1 MKLGNGWERK
11 LRRGSASLGLCIIVL
26 VAVLLLNIGM
36 TALCTSQFWFIDL
49 TPQSTYTVYQQYN
62 NLQKQSGLY
71 TLMDETKDYLK
82 YIIKEANKDREEPV
96 KVDIIFCSEPDQ
108 LTKNESMRYVYYTA
122 LGLQKQFPDTI
133 KVSWRDVWS
142 NPSSVDMYRSTSYS
156 TIYPSNVIV
165 ASGTEYRV
173 SSARAFYTYDSES
186 STDVPVGY
194 NGQKQFV
201 KQILDVTGAEA
212 PICCLTINHGEP
224 FANWDLNNRA
234 VWDDYSEFMNVIEG
248 AGYEIQFLDLAND
261 EIPENC
267 RLILTFDPQTDFV
280 SAFGNENVTVSET
293 KKLDAFLDKSYSFMV
308 FMDAETPHL
317 PNLEEYLTFW
327 GIEYQRAN
335 GQNGAGETVK
345 GNYVIN
351 DEAHALDGVGN
362 TFIGQYPVG
371 RGIGAA
377 AMSDIIAAGTEP
389 KVIFGNAI
397 PIGFASTYDR
407 GYVMADEKSG
417 TPAYTYAHA
426 SRDGWNRMIY
436 DVFRTGTTENPANFA
451 VKEAKAGG
459 QVLTD
464 ESNNPMGGSGVFNVM
479 TISAERRTVGEGMGY
494 TTVNQP
500 SFVCAVGSTDFAK
513 DDLLGSISY
522 GNTDA
527 LLSVLRYVGRE
538 VNPVGLSFLALY
550 DMEIAEAQHMKTD
563 STTGETAIA
572 PGIITATVILT
583 VLPALTMTITGVV
596 VLVRRKTRRQAGI

>member
-36 TALCTSQFWFIDL
+36 TALCTSQHWFIDL

-62 NLQKQSGLY
+62 NLQKQCGLY
-71 TLMDETKDYLK
+71 TLMDETVGYLE
-82 YIIKEANKDREEPV
+82 YIFDQANSEREEPV
-96 KVDIIFCSEPDQ
+96 KVEIIFCSEPDQ
-108 LTKNESMRYVYYTA
+108 LMGTESMRYVYYTA
-122 LGLQKQFPDTI
+122 LSLQKKFPDTI

-156 TIYPSNVIV
+156 TIYPSNIIV
-165 ASGTEYRV
+165 ASGTEYRI
-173 SSARAFYTYDSES
+173 SSARSFYTYDSDS
-186 STDVPVGY
+186 ASDVPIGY

-212 PICCLTINHGEP
+212 PICCLTVNHGEP
-224 FANWDLNNRA
+224 FADWDLNDRA
-234 VWDDYSEFMNVIEG
+234 SWPEYSEFMNVIEG
-248 AGYEIQFLDLAND
+248 AGYEIQFLDLANE
-261 EIPENC
+261 EIPANC

-308 FMDAETPHL
+308 FMDADTPHM

-335 GQNGAGETVK
+335 GQNEAGETVK
-345 GNYVIN
+345 GNYAVIDSAN
-351 DEAHALDGVGN
+351 ALDGTGN
-362 TFIGQYPVG
+362 TFIAQYPVG
-371 RGIGAA
+371 KGIGAA
-377 AMSDIIAAGTEP
+377 ALSDIIAAGTEP

-397 PIGFASTYDR
+397 PVAFSSTYDK
-407 GYVMADEKSG
+407 GYVMADEKNG
-417 TPAYTYAHA
+417 IPAYTFAHA
-426 SRDGWNRMIY
+426 NRDGWDRMIY
-436 DVFRTGTTENPANFA
+436 DVFRTGTAENPANYS
-451 VKEAKAGG
+451 VKANG
-459 QVLTD
+459 QALTD
-464 ESNNPMGGSGVFNVM
+464 ENGVPMGGSGVFNVM
-479 TISAERRTVGEGMGY
+479 TISAERRTLGEGMGY

-500 SFVCAVGSTDFAK
+500 SFVCAVGSTEFAK
-513 DDLLGSISY
+513 NALLGSTSY

-550 DMEIAEAQHMKTD
+550 DMQIDAKQHMQTD
-563 STTGETAIA
+563 STTGATSIA
-572 PGIITATVILT
+572 PGIITATVVLT
-583 VLPALTMTITGVV
+583 VLPAITMTVAGVV
-596 VLVRRKTRRQAGI
+596 VLVRRKTRRGAAM

>member
-1 MKLGNGWERK
+1 MKFGNGWERK

-36 TALCTSQFWFIDL
+36 TALCTSQYWFIDL
-49 TPQSTYTVYQQYN
+49 TPQSTYTVYHQFN
-62 NLQKQSGLY
+62 NLQKQCGLY
-71 TLMDETKDYLK
+71 TLMDETVGYLE
-82 YIIKEANKDREEPV
+82 YIIEQANSEREEPV
-96 KVDIIFCSEPDQ
+96 EVEIIFCAEPDQ
-108 LTKNESMRYVYYTA
+108 LIGAESMRYVYYTA
-122 LGLQKQFPDTI
+122 LALQKQFPKTI
-133 KVSWRDVWS
+133 RVSWRDVWS

-156 TIYPSNVIV
+156 TIYPSNIIV

-186 STDVPVGY
+186 TSDVPIGY

-224 FANWDLNNRA
+224 FANWNLNDRA
-234 VWDDYSEFMNVIEG
+234 NWPEYSEFMNVIEG
-248 AGYEIQFLDLAND
+248 AGYEIQFLNLETDD
-261 EIPENC
+261 IPENC

-308 FMDAETPHL
+308 FMDADTPHM

-335 GQNGAGETVK
+335 GQNEEGNTVK
-345 GNYVIN
+345 GNYAVIDSAN
-351 DEAHALDGVGN
+351 ALDGTGN
-362 TFIGQYPVG
+362 TFIAQYPVG

-377 AMSDIIAAGTEP
+377 AMSDIIAAGSEP

-397 PIGFASTYDR
+397 PVAFASTFDL
-407 GYVMADEKSG
+407 GYVMADAENG
-417 TPAYTYAHA
+417 TPAYTYAYA
-426 SRDGWNRMIY
+426 NRDGWNRMIY
-436 DVFRTGTTENPANFA
+436 DVFRAGTSEAPANYS
-451 VKEAKAGG
+451 VKANGEP
-459 QVLTD
+459 LTD
-464 ESNNPMGGSGVFNVM
+464 EKGVPMGGSGVFNVM
-479 TISAERRTVGEGMGY
+479 TISAERRTLGEGMGY

-500 SFVCAVGSTDFAK
+500 SFVCAVGSTEFAK
-513 DDLLGSISY
+513 NALLGSTSY

-527 LLSVLRYVGRE
+527 LLSVLRYMGKE

-550 DMEIAEAQHMKTD
+550 DMQIDTDQHMQTD
-563 STTGETAIA
+563 STTGEVSVAS
-572 PGIITATVILT
+572 GIITATVILT
-583 VLPALTMTITGVV
+583 ALPALSMTIAGVV
-596 VLVRRKTRRQAGI
+596 VLVRRKTRRGAGN

>member
-36 TALCTSQFWFIDL
+36 TALCTSQLWFIDL

-62 NLQKQSGLY
+62 NLQKQCGMY
-71 TLMDETKDYLK
+71 TLMDETVGYLE
-82 YIIKEANKDREEPV
+82 YIFEQTNSKREEPV
-96 KVDIIFCSEPDQ
+96 EVEIIFCSEPDQ
-108 LTKNESMRYVYYTA
+108 LTKAESMRYVYYTA
-122 LGLQKQFPDTI
+122 LSLQKQFPDTI

-156 TIYPSNVIV
+156 TIYPSNIIV

-173 SSARAFYTYDSES
+173 SSARTFYTYDSES
-186 STDVPVGY
+186 TTDVPIGY

-212 PICCLTINHGEP
+212 PICCLTVNHGEP
-224 FANWDLNNRA
+224 FAEWDLNDRES
-234 VWDDYSEFMNVIEG
+234 WPEYSEFMNVIEG
-248 AGYEIQFLDLAND
+248 AGYEIQFLDLESD
-261 EIPENC
+261 EIPANC
-267 RLILTFDPQTDFV
+267 RLILTFDPKTDFV

-308 FMDAETPHL
+308 FMDADTPPM

-335 GQNGAGETVK
+335 GQNEAGEEVK
-345 GNYVIN
+345 GNYAVVDAAN
-351 DEAHALDGVGN
+351 ALDGTGN
-362 TFIGQYPVG
+362 TFIAQYPVG

-377 AMSDIIAAGTEP
+377 AMSDIVTAGAEP
-389 KVIFGNAI
+389 KVIFGNVI
-397 PIGFASTYDR
+397 PIAFSSTYDR
-407 GYVMADEKSG
+407 GYVMADEKNG
-417 TPAYTYAHA
+417 IPAYTYAYA

-436 DVFRTGTTENPANFA
+436 DVFRAGTTESPANYSVIA
-451 VKEAKAGG
+451 DGKP
-459 QVLTD
+459 LTD
-464 ESNNPMGGSGVFNVM
+464 ANGVPMGGSGIFNVM
-479 TISAERRTVGEGMGY
+479 TLSAERRTLGEGMGY

-500 SFVCAVGSTDFAK
+500 SFVCAVGSTEVAK
-513 DDLLGSISY
+513 DALLESTSY

-527 LLSVLRYVGRE
+527 LLSILRYMGKE

-550 DMEIAEAQHMKTD
+550 DMQIDTEQHMQVD
-563 STTGETAIA
+563 STTGAMSVA

-583 VLPALTMTITGVV
+583 ALPAVTMIVCGVV
-596 VLVRRKTRRQAGI
+596 VLVRRKTRQASRA

>member
-11 LRRGSASLGLCIIVL
+11 LRRGSASLGLCVLVL

-49 TPQSTYTVYQQYN
+49 TPQSIYTVYYEHT

-71 TLMDETKDYLK
+71 TLMDETVGYLE
-82 YIIKEANKDREEPV
+82 YIIDQANDEREEPV
-96 KVDIIFCSEPDQ
+96 KVEIIFCNEPDQ
-108 LTKNESMRYVYYTA
+108 LIKAESMRYVYYTA
-122 LGLQKQFPDTI
+122 LALQKQFPDTI
-133 KVSWRDVWS
+133 EVSWRDVWS

-165 ASGTEYRV
+165 ASGTEYRI
-173 SSARAFYTYDSES
+173 SSARSFYTYDSES
-186 STDVPVGY
+186 ATDVPIGY

-212 PICCLTINHGEP
+212 PICCLTVNHGEP
-224 FANWDLNNRA
+224 FADWDLNDRA
-234 VWDDYSEFMNVIEG
+234 NWPEYSEFMNVIEG
-248 AGYEIQFLDLAND
+248 AGYEIQYINLETD

-280 SAFGNENVTVSET
+280 SAFGNENATVSET

-308 FMDAETPHL
+308 FMDADTPHM
-317 PNLEEYLTFW
+317 PNLEEYLAFW

-335 GQNGAGETVK
+335 GQNENGETVK
-345 GNYVIN
+345 GNYTVLDAAN
-351 DEAHALDGVGN
+351 ALDGTGK
-362 TFIGQYPVG
+362 TFIGQYPFG

-377 AMSDIIAAGTEP
+377 AMSDIISAGTEP

-397 PIGFASTYDR
+397 PVAFSSTYDR
-407 GYVMADEKSG
+407 GYVMADEESG
-417 TPAYTYAHA
+417 TPAYTYAYA
-426 SRDGWNRMIY
+426 NRDGWNRMIY
-436 DVFRTGTTENPANFA
+436 DVFRAGTTESPANYS
-451 VKEAKAGG
+451 VQSGG
-459 QVLTD
+459 TVLTD
-464 ESNNPMGGSGVFNVM
+464 ENGVPMGGSGVFNVM

-500 SFVCAVGSTDFAK
+500 SFVCAVGSTEFAK
-513 DDLLGSISY
+513 NDLLGSTSY

-527 LLSVLRYVGRE
+527 LLSILRYVGKE

-550 DMEIAEAQHMKTD
+550 DMQIDEGLHMQTD
-563 STTGETAIA
+563 STTGATSISS
-572 PGIITATVILT
+572 GIVTTTVILT
-583 VLPALTMTITGVV
+583 LLPAVTMTVAGVV
-596 VLVRRKTRRQAGI
+596 VLVRRKTRQQKRA

>member
-1 MKLGNGWERK
+1 MKFGNGWERK

-26 VAVLLLNIGM
+26 VAVLLLNVGM

-49 TPQSTYTVYQQYN
+49 TPQSTYTVYLQN
-62 NLQKQSGLY
+62 SNLQKQSGLY
-71 TLMDETKDYLK
+71 TLMDETKSYLG
-82 YIIKEANKDREEPV
+82 YIIEEANKDREEPV

-108 LTKNESMRYVYYTA
+108 LIKTDSMRYVYYTA

-165 ASGTEYRV
+165 ASGTEFRI
-173 SSARAFYTYDSES
+173 SSVRSFYTYDSES
-186 STDVPVGY
+186 SADVPVGY

-212 PICCLTINHGEP
+212 PICCLTVNHGEP
-224 FANWDLNNRA
+224 FAEWDLNNRA
-234 VWDDYSEFMNVIEG
+234 NWPEYGEFMNVIEG

-280 SAFGNENVTVSET
+280 SSFGNENVTVSET
-293 KKLDAFLDKSYSFMV
+293 KKLDAFLDKAYSFMV
-308 FMDAETPHL
+308 FMDADTPHM
-317 PNLEEYLTFW
+317 PNLEEYLDFW

-335 GQNGAGETVK
+335 GQNEAEETLK
-345 GNYVIN
+345 GNYVIK

-362 TFIGQYPVG
+362 TFIAQYPVG

-377 AMSDIIAAGTEP
+377 AMSDIISAGTEP
-389 KVIFGNAI
+389 KIIFGNAI
-397 PIGFASTYDR
+397 PIAFSSTYDR
-407 GYVMADEKSG
+407 GYVMADEKNG
-417 TPAYTYAHA
+417 TPAYTYAYA
-426 SRDGWNRMIY
+426 TRDGWNRMIY
-436 DVFRTGTTENPANFA
+436 DVFRTGTTESPANYS
-451 VKEAKAGG
+451 VMAGG
-459 QVLTD
+459 EVLRD
-464 ESNNPMGGSGVFNVM
+464 ENKAPMGGTGVFNVM
-479 TISAERRTVGEGMGY
+479 TSSAERRTVAEGMGY

-500 SFVCAVGSTDFAK
+500 SFVCAVGSTEFAK
-513 DDLLGSISY
+513 NSLLGSTSY

-527 LLSVLRYVGRE
+527 LLSVLRYMGKE

-550 DMEIAEAQHMKTD
+550 DMQIADDQHMTTD
-563 STTGETAIA
+563 STTGVTAIA
-572 PGIITATVILT
+572 PGIVTATVILT
-583 VLPALTMTITGVV
+583 VLPALTMIVAGVV
-596 VLVRRKTRRQAGI
+596 ILVKRKTRRQAEI

>member
-26 VAVLLLNIGM
+26 VAVLLLNVGM

-49 TPQSTYTVYQQYN
+49 TPQSTYTVYYEHSN
-62 NLQKQSGLY
+62 AQKQSGLY
-71 TLMDETKDYLK
+71 TLMDETKSYLG
-82 YIIKEANKDREEPV
+82 YIIEEANKDRVEPV
-96 KVDIIFCSEPDQ
+96 KVDIIFCAEPDQ
-108 LTKNESMRYVYYTA
+108 LTKTDSMRYVYYTA
-122 LGLQKQFPDTI
+122 LALQKQFPDTI
-133 KVSWRDVWS
+133 TVSWKDVWS
-142 NPSSVDMYRSTSYS
+142 NPSSVDMYRSTSYA

-165 ASGTEYRV
+165 ASGTEFRISTV
-173 SSARAFYTYDSES
+173 RSFYTYDSES
-186 STDVPVGY
+186 TTDVPVGY

-212 PICCLTINHGEP
+212 PICCLTVNHGEP
-224 FANWDLNNRA
+224 FAEWDLNDRA
-234 VWDDYSEFMNVIEG
+234 NWPEYGEFMNVIEG
-248 AGYEIQFLDLAND
+248 AGYEIQFLDLANE

-280 SAFGNENVTVSET
+280 SSFGNENVTLSET
-293 KKLDAFLDKSYSFMV
+293 KKLDAFLDKAYSFMV
-308 FMDAETPHL
+308 FMDADTPYL

-335 GQNGAGETVK
+335 GQNEADETVK
-345 GNYVIN
+345 GSYVIK
-351 DEAHALDGVGN
+351 DAAHALDGVGD
-362 TFIGQYPVG
+362 TFIAQYPVG

-377 AMSDIIAAGTEP
+377 TLSDIIAAGNEP

-397 PIGFASTYDR
+397 PIAYHSTYDR
-407 GYVMADEKSG
+407 GYVMADAENG
-417 TPAYTYAHA
+417 TPAYTYAFA

-436 DVFRTGTTENPANFA
+436 DVFRTGTTEAPANYA
-451 VKEAKAGG
+451 VMSGG
-459 QVLTD
+459 EVLND
-464 ESNNPMGGSGVFNVM
+464 ENGAPMGGSGVFNVM

-500 SFVCAVGSTDFAK
+500 SFVCAVGSTEVAK
-513 DDLLGSISY
+513 NALLSSTSY

-527 LLSVLRYVGRE
+527 LLSVLRYMGKD

-550 DMEIAEAQHMKTD
+550 DMQIADEQYMATD
-563 STTGETAIA
+563 STTGVTAIA

-583 VLPALTMTITGVV
+583 VLPAVTMTVAGVV
-596 VLVRRKTRRQAGI
+596 ILVKRKTRREAGI